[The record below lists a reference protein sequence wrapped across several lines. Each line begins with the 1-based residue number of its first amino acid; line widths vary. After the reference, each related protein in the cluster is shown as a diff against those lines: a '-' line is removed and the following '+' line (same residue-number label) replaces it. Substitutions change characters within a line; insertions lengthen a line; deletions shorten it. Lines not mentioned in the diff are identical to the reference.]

1 MPIISGAVSWL
12 CYQRNSF
19 QFGNII
25 KYPIGLPQRLCLRSG
40 AVSNREEIRRN
51 TQAKTSSK
59 NPTGPGEHIELG
71 KLTAESRLPMA
82 NFPQTVLHIFPK
94 PHQIRV
100 YWRRGRLLR
109 VAQR

>member
-12 CYQRNSF
+12 GYQRNSF

-51 TQAKTSSK
+51 PQKHPSKDTKQRPPAKTLPAWGSRR
-59 NPTGPGEHIELG
+59 LCFL
-71 KLTAESRLPMA
+71 KLTP
-82 NFPQTVLHIFPK
+82 
-94 PHQIRV
+94 IRTLQNRTIGV
-100 YWRRGRLLR
+100 NLAL
-109 VAQR
+109 